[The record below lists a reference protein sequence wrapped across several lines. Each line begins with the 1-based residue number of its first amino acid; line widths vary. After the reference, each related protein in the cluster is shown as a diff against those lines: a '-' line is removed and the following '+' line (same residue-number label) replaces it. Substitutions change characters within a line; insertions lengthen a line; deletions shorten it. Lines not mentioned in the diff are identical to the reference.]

1 MAARTLAAFS
11 GSSPA
16 ILAWIS
22 SSVGPATV
30 AGAAGAACSFWAAA
44 SLAALAAAIFFA
56 FSRAASCSGLT
67 TVMGAFSASW

>member
-1 MAARTLAAFS
+1 MAALTFAAFS

-22 SSVGPATV
+22 SSVGPVGASV
-30 AGAAGAACSFWAAA
+30 GAAAFA